1 MTTNESSTFDGVLA
15 REWKESFEEI
25 FDGVIDEE
33 KPPLRLFKRAYD
45 GAVIATSYAEI
56 LLNQAIR
63 RYGPDCPVAYPDTG
77 YYLPVIRALS
87 GEAVT
92 KLGELPPIL
101 NRMRNQVREELTF
114 YNARMCG
121 ESAAYSAE
129 IIEVLRYLNGA
140 KPHVDPWTGFLGDPV
155 VRRYGILLVDWTI
168 PGQAVIM
175 GRGKS
180 SEAVGK
186 LVMDLQGM
194 GFMIFLCNQVV
205 EQAIEAGCKLGI
217 DFIAFPTGN
226 FTQIVHAVNYALRA
240 GMSFGGIPP
249 GERQNTRDYQRRR
262 VRAFVLHL
270 GEIDDVQVA
279 AHFAAI
285 FLGFPVLTDQ
295 ELAEDEQVKNWYF
308 SHPNYEDMIKVIM
321 EIRGIKIKI
330 VDIPVPITVGPAFE
344 GEVIRKGDM
353 RIEFGGGRTTGFELV
368 EMVGETEIEDGKIE
382 VIGPEIEGAEV
393 GGSLPMG
400 IMVKV
405 FGHKMQE
412 DFEGV
417 LERRIHDFINYGEGI
432 WHMAQRDT
440 VWMRISKDAAAKGFK
455 IHHFGELIV
464 AKLKDEFPSIV
475 DRVEVSLV
483 TDKEKAEEGLK
494 HARELYAARDERLKG
509 LTDEAVEEFYSC
521 LLCQSFAPNHVC
533 VVTPERLGLCGAVSW
548 LDAKASYEIDPVG
561 PCRPIKKEGL
571 IDERIGIWESTN
583 EYVYLNSN
591 RTIEECSMYSFLD
604 RPMTSCGCFECIMG
618 IVPEANGVMITTREH
633 SGSTP
638 IGMTFSTLAG
648 TVGGGVQTPGFMG
661 HGRSFVL
668 SRKFIRAD
676 GGLARVVWMPKELK
690 EWLGD
695 ALRRRAEEEGLG
707 ADFVDKI
714 ADETVGADAEE
725 ILPFL
730 EEKGH
735 PALTMDPLM

>member
-1 MTTNESSTFDGVLA
+1 MAESSSLDGVLA

-25 FDGVIDEE
+25 FDGAVDESN
-33 KPPLRLFKRAYD
+33 PPLKLFKKAYD

-63 RYGPDCPVAYPDTG
+63 RYGPDQKIGYPDTG

-87 GEAVT
+87 GEAVE
-92 KLGELPPIL
+92 KLGDLPPIL
-101 NRMRNQVREELTF
+101 NAKRKQIYEELNF
-114 YNARMCG
+114 YNARLCG
-121 ESAAYSAE
+121 EAAAYAAE
-129 IIEVLRYLNGA
+129 IIDALRYLNGA
-140 KPHVDPWTGFLGDPV
+140 RPHVEPWTGFLGDPV

-180 SEAVGK
+180 SEAVGEMI
-186 LVMDLQGM
+186 MDLQSK

-226 FTQIVHAVNYALRA
+226 FTQIIHAVNYALRA

-249 GERQNTRDYQRRR
+249 GERENARDYQRRR
-262 VRAFVLHL
+262 VRAFVIHL
-270 GEIDDVQVA
+270 GEIDEVQVA

-285 FLGFPVLTDQ
+285 FLGFPVITDQ
-295 ELAEDEQVKNWYF
+295 ELPEDEQIPNWYI
-308 SHPNYEDMIKVIM
+308 SHPNYEDMVKVIM

-353 RIEFGGGRTTGFELV
+353 RIEFGGGRTTAFELV
-368 EMVGETEIEDGKIE
+368 EMVGEDEIEDGKIE
-382 VIGPEIEGAEV
+382 VIGPEIDDVEE
-393 GGSLPMG
+393 GGSLPLG
-400 IMVKV
+400 VVVKI
-405 FGHKMQE
+405 FGHKMQQ

-417 LERRIHDFINYGEGI
+417 LERRMHDFINYGEGI

-455 IHHFGELIV
+455 IRHFGELII
-464 AKLKDEFPSIV
+464 AKQKDEFPSIV
-475 DRVEVSLV
+475 DRVQV
-483 TDKEKAEEGLK
+483 TLITDAELAEKELER
-494 HARELYAARDERLKG
+494 ARTFYSARDERLKG
-509 LTDEAVEEFYSC
+509 LTDEAVDVFYSC
-521 LLCQSFAPNHVC
+521 ILCQSFAPNHVC
-533 VVTPERLGLCGAVSW
+533 IVTPERLGLCGAVSW
-548 LDAKASYEIDPVG
+548 LDAKAAYEIDATGPNRPVE
-561 PCRPIKKEGL
+561 KKGL
-571 IDERIGIWESTN
+571 IDEKKGIWESTN

-591 RTIEECSMYSFLD
+591 RTIEECSMYSFMD
-604 RPMTSCGCFECIMG
+604 RPMTSCGCFECIMA
-618 IVPEANGVMITTREH
+618 IVPEANGVMITTREY
-633 SGSTP
+633 SGDTP
-638 IGMTFSTLAG
+638 VGMTFSTLAG
-648 TVGGGVQTPGFMG
+648 SVGGGVQTPGFMG
-661 HGRSFVL
+661 HGRSYVL
-668 SRKFIRAD
+668 SKKFISAD
-676 GGLARVVWMPKELK
+676 GGLGRLVWMPTELK
-690 EWLGD
+690 ESLGED
-695 ALRRRAEEEGLG
+695 LRKRAEEAGLG

-714 ADETVGADAEE
+714 ADETVGTSAEE

-735 PALTMDPLM
+735 PALTMESLM